1 VTLPSP
7 RFVRFLYSLT
17 VALGAFL
24 LFLLEPLFAKMI
36 LPRFGGSAA
45 VWTTC
50 LVFFQ
55 SALLLGYYYAD
66 VLTRR
71 LRVARQASTHIALMV
86 VSLALL
92 PLAPHAVLSSPSSNY
107 PAFHILVLLTASI
120 GLPFVLLSA
129 TSPLIQA
136 WKARTGAA
144 AYHLF
149 AISNFASFVAL
160 LSFPFL
166 VEPRLSSHRQA
177 QLWSTLYAVFVILC
191 SLAAWTSRRKSASAT
206 SALAAAPIAQR
217 AEQEPT
223 SPPAPA
229 AADSPLPGRDWILWL
244 ALSACG
250 SVLLLAT
257 TNHLTEDVAPVPL
270 LWVLPLALYLLT
282 FTMAFARRTLYS
294 RWLVVRLVAVMLGGL
309 GYAIY
314 DPSITESVQIA
325 VPLFCLGLFVFC
337 LFCHGE
343 LARLRPEPARLTT
356 FYLVIAAGGAL
367 GAIFV
372 GLVAPLLFAASYE
385 YPLALC
391 FTSLAAAAVLW
402 DTVWPLRAFWTVA
415 TAALV
420 AVLAYHVH
428 AYEKHSILVERN
440 FYGGLRV
447 QLHYDWL
454 KHPYHAL
461 YHGMIEHGAQFLD
474 PPRSADPTTYYA
486 RNSGV
491 GLALDFFEEQPSRHI
506 GVVGLGSG
514 AIAAYAERGDDV
526 RYYEINPLI
535 VKIANEEFSYL
546 KNAKTNGADVA
557 IRMGD
562 ARLSLAADDSERFDV
577 LVIDAFSGDA
587 IPVHLLTREA
597 VALYLQ
603 RLKPGGVLAIHTSNT
618 YLDLNPVV
626 KLLADDAGVE
636 SRLISNNDDNR
647 KLIDAADWMLLTRNQ
662 DFLLQL
668 DETTLQDSIDVP
680 PGLRVWTDDYNNLF
694 QILRPMKFLK
704 KGAG

>member
-1 VTLPSP
+1 L
-7 RFVRFLYSLT
+7 LYSLT

-45 VWTTC
+45 VWSTC

-55 SALLLGYYYAD
+55 SALLLGYHYAD

-71 LRVARQASTHIALMV
+71 LSAARQASTHIAFMV

-92 PLAPHAVLSSPSSNY
+92 PIAPHAILNSSSSY
-107 PAFHILVLLTASI
+107 HPAFHILVLLSASI
-120 GLPFVLLSA
+120 GLPFVLLCA

-136 WKARTGAA
+136 WKSRTGGA

-149 AISNFASFVAL
+149 AISNFASFIAL

-177 QLWSTLYAVFVILC
+177 QLWSALYALFVMLC
-191 SLAAWTSRRKSASAT
+191 SLTAWMSRSESADATPVVNAEIGQTTQESAVTAGVEIRSSRR
-206 SALAAAPIAQR
+206 
-217 AEQEPT
+217 
-223 SPPAPA
+223 
-229 AADSPLPGRDWILWL
+229 DWLLWL

-250 SVLLLAT
+250 SVILLAT
-257 TNHLTEDVAPVPL
+257 TNLLTEDVAPVPL

-282 FTMAFARRTLYS
+282 FTMAFSRRSLYS
-294 RWLVVRLVAVMLGGL
+294 RWLMARLVAVLLGSL

-314 DPSITESVQIA
+314 DPSFTESVQVA
-325 VPLFCLGLFVFC
+325 VPLFCLGLFVCC

-343 LARLRPEPARLTT
+343 LARLRPAPERLTT
-356 FYLVIAAGGAL
+356 FYLVVAAGGAL

-372 GLVAPLLFAASYE
+372 GLIAPVLFSATYE

-391 FTSLAAAAVLW
+391 FTALAAAAVLW
-402 DTVWPLRAFWTVA
+402 DTGWMSRAFWTVG

-420 AVLAYHVH
+420 AVLAYHTH
-428 AYEKHSILVERN
+428 AYEQNSILVARN

-447 QLHYDWL
+447 QLHNDWL
-454 KHPYHAL
+454 KRPYHTL
-461 YHGMIEHGAQFLD
+461 YHGQIEHGAQYLD
-474 PPRSADPTTYYA
+474 PPKNADPTTYYA

-491 GLALDFFEEQPSRHI
+491 GLALDFFKQPSRHI
-506 GVVGLGSG
+506 GVVGLGTG
-514 AIAAYAERGDDV
+514 TIAAYSNRGDEL

-535 VKIANEEFSYL
+535 LKIANEQFSYL
-546 KNAKTNGADVA
+546 QNARTNGVDVA

-562 ARLSLAADDSERFDV
+562 ARLSLASDETEQFDV

-597 VALYLQ
+597 LALYLQ
-603 RLKPGGVLAIHTSNT
+603 RLKPNGILAIHTSNT

-626 KLLADDAGVE
+626 KLLADDAGIE
-636 SRLISNNDDNR
+636 SRLISNSDDQR

-662 DFLLQL
+662 GFLLKL
-668 DETTLQDSIDVP
+668 DETVLQDSIDMP
-680 PGLRVWTDDYNNLF
+680 TKLRVWTDDYNNLF
-694 QILRPMKFLK
+694 QILRPLSFLN
-704 KGAG
+704 KGTD